1 MLRASRL
8 CQTTAQSA
16 CRRRTGLLVAKR
28 MESTTKSTTAKS
40 SGSIGKILVGLA
52 FVSGAAYGGAVYYS
66 LHNQEFR
73 RMFITHIPGAS
84 DFVTFLEVALADNEL
99 GEVEE
104 YWALAKDYGNKTVDA
119 ASNAYDYANDAY
131 SKLTG
136 VSDLSKLDATTT
148 SNSDSLPSTIV
159 SKLPGHKTTQDGTLT
174 SDKASGTTTIVTTPV
189 DQSPRIVVRRVASD
203 HTVVNE
209 LSRVITELASI
220 LNDAGLANA
229 GRDILTEAELQ
240 LQQLNARYQ
249 TLEKD
254 QDDVLQ
260 RLQQLKQK
268 VDGMEGGLDRLYH
281 DTKVALDATH
291 AATGD
296 KLKHKESEIQEDAIQ
311 LREQYQHAFAKRLT
325 AELESQQQRLEHERD
340 QALVD
345 QANELKRLF
354 IRDTKTLI
362 ERERAGR
369 LATLDTMAQRFESIE
384 SSSLQNAAAL
394 DHARQTHQLYVALSA
409 VQDAVG
415 NGSAHHNNNNNN
427 NKQQSFVEEW
437 EALRRGAEHDEG
449 LTKIITSVSRGTV
462 EQGIASVGELSSRF
476 DVVADQVRR
485 VALVPEHGGFGAH
498 IVSFI
503 MSKLLFKKYGLVE
516 GDDVEAVLARS
527 SYYLEKS
534 DVENA
539 ARELNQLQGW
549 PKKLAIGWIAS
560 ARQHLEVKQ
569 ALEIVESHVVLSS
582 LADA

>member
-1 MLRASRL
+1 MEVQYTTLYTIRIPPDVYNQHSR
-8 CQTTAQSA
+8 
-16 CRRRTGLLVAKR
+16 GF
-28 MESTTKSTTAKS
+28 
-40 SGSIGKILVGLA
+40 G
-52 FVSGAAYGGAVYYS
+52 
-66 LHNQEFR
+66 FR
-73 RMFITHIPGAS
+73 CI
-84 DFVTFLEVALADNEL
+84 LEVALADNEL

-104 YWALAKDYGNKTVDA
+104 YWTLAKDYGNKTVDA
-119 ASNAYDYANDAY
+119 ASHAYGYANDAY

-136 VSDLSKLDATTT
+136 VSESSKLNSTAITTTIT
-148 SNSDSLPSTIV
+148 SNSDSSPCTIV
-159 SKLPGHKTTQDGTLT
+159 SKLPGHKNTHDGTLT
-174 SDKASGTTTIVTTPV
+174 SDKVSGTTTIVTTSV
-189 DQSPRIVVRRVASD
+189 DQPPPIVVRLVTSD
-203 HTVVNE
+203 HAVVSE
-209 LSRVITELASI
+209 LSRVVTELASI

-229 GRDILTEAELQ
+229 GRDILTEAESQ
-240 LQQLNARYQ
+240 VQQLHTRYQ
-249 TLEKD
+249 TLDKD
-254 QDDVLQ
+254 QEDVLQ

-268 VDGMEGGLDRLYH
+268 VDGMDGGLDRLYH
-281 DTKVALDATH
+281 DTKVTLDATH

-296 KLKHKESEIQEDAIQ
+296 KLKHKELEIQENAAH
-311 LREQYQHAFAKRLT
+311 LREQHQYAFAKRLT

-340 QALVD
+340 QALID

-354 IRDTKTLI
+354 IRDIKMLM
-362 ERERAGR
+362 ERERADR

-384 SSSLQNAAAL
+384 SSSLQNAVAL

-415 NGSAHHNNNNNN
+415 NGGSQHN
-427 NKQQSFVEEW
+427 NKQQPFVEEW

-449 LTKIITSVSRGTV
+449 LTKIITSVSRGTA

-498 IVSFI
+498 IVSFV

-569 ALEIVESHVVLSS
+569 ALEIVESHVVISS